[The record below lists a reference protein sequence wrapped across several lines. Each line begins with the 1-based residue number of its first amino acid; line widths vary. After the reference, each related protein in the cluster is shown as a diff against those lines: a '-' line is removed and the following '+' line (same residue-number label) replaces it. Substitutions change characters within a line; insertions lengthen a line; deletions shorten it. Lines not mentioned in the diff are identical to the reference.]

1 MSSSGENKPS
11 AAEVIAAM
19 QDQIE
24 ELTER
29 IKNMKQLGSSSKHKP
44 KRPDTYDGKTSV
56 QSFLTAARVYYSSR
70 EEF

>member
-1 MSSSGENKPS
+1 MSSSEENRPS

-19 QDQIE
+19 QGQIV
-24 ELTER
+24 ELTEQV
-29 IKNMKQLGSSSKHKP
+29 KNMKQLGISSKHKP
-44 KRPDTYDGKTSV
+44 KRPDNYDGKTSV